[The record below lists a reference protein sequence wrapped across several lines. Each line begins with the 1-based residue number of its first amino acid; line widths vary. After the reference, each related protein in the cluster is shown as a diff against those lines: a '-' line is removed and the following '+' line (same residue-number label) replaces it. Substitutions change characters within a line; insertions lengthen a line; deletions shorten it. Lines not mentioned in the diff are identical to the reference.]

1 MRIEHLYLKNYR
13 CFETLSV
20 DIHPQ
25 MTVLVAPNG
34 QGKTSVLDAIKVA
47 LWPFVAGFDLGSTTN
62 DVTSIQIDDVRR
74 EQVRSHEMDW
84 RLTTEDAAEYGVRCA
99 YCEGPIFHEGHI
111 EHFRRKNSKHYPELT
126 FDWNNLFLACGSNMH
141 CGHYKD
147 RPSAPAY
154 DPDQLIKPDEHDPE
168 ELLYFHSSGSV
179 RVRAKLSAENS
190 QRANATIHV
199 FDLDNPALEGKRARA
214 VAAYRKMK
222 SEDFEEL
229 ASWDEVDRREYLES
243 EIQATC
249 WHPYATTI
257 KHFLQHL

>member
-1 MRIEHLYLKNYR
+1 MHKLDRTGIAAPDCLKDYDYNTQTWDDFGGECKKELR
-13 CFETLSV
+13 AALV
-20 DIHPQ
+20 Q
-25 MTVLVAPNG
+25 M
-34 QGKTSVLDAIKVA
+34 QGI
-47 LWPFVAGFDLGSTTN
+47 PG
-62 DVTSIQIDDVRR
+62 I
-74 EQVRSHEMDW
+74 
-84 RLTTEDAAEYGVRCA
+84 TTEDAAEYGVRCA

-111 EHFRRKNSKHYPELT
+111 EHFRRKNLKHYPELT

-154 DPDQLIKPDEHDPE
+154 DPDQLVKPDEHDPE
-168 ELLYFHSSGSV
+168 KLLYFHSSGSV

-199 FDLDNPALEGKRARA
+199 FGLDNPALEGKRARA